1 MRKRTGIMIES
12 GQEGA
17 TGDLQLR
24 KRTRPAA
31 NKDMSSS
38 LARRGIRFTTATLR
52 TPGWLSRVSVLVL
65 VSVQVVISWSVSS
78 SPALGSALMGW
89 SLFGILCPSPAHA
102 RSLCLSVSLSINE

>member
-12 GQEGA
+12 GQEGG

-31 NKDMSSS
+31 NKDMSGS

-52 TPGWLSRVSVLVL
+52 TPG
-65 VSVQVVISWSVSS
+65 
-78 SPALGSALMGW
+78 
-89 SLFGILCPSPAHA
+89 
-102 RSLCLSVSLSINE
+102 